1 MSEQNAK
8 IVNITGNHQLTTQEI
23 DGLKTDF
30 IIADQKIKDLEA
42 EKQSV
47 NASIKS
53 ETKKYEE
60 KKEKC
65 RTRIMQG
72 YEERLIECYEE
83 RNFTDGI
90 VYYTEIETGE
100 VIQERKMS
108 EKDRQQNL
116 FQSEE
121 DGEPEQESEA
131 DVQEVNEMVDEV
143 MVEQESPTDEEETPD
158 DVEEEELPEPFK
170 EENFVVEDGTGLKEP
185 EGEESQ
191 ENIFD

>member
-1 MSEQNAK
+1 
-8 IVNITGNHQLTTQEI
+8 
-23 DGLKTDF
+23 
-30 IIADQKIKDLEA
+30 
-42 EKQSV
+42 
-47 NASIKS
+47 
-53 ETKKYEE
+53 
-60 KKEKC
+60 
-65 RTRIMQG
+65 MQG

-116 FQSEE
+116 FQGEE